1 MRAVPTRV
9 AGLGP
14 SCYRL
19 SCHLLAAAALAC
31 ASATALASGN
41 SSPSETLQVELEPL
55 IAAAA
60 AHPTQFAVNIP
71 HPVSVLTQGSWEHDA
86 GRSRWHYTLRIPSA
100 ISLSLHAAHVRL
112 PASANLTV
120 STSRATATYTAREIG
135 RDGLWTRP
143 LLGDVLSIDVALDTA
158 DAAELTLQIESWQ
171 AGYRALGGVA
181 PDHPY
186 YRRLHAQSQ
195 SGAGGCVENYA
206 CVSTP
211 ANEGAAAATLAV
223 VVSNLYQCTGTLLN
237 NTRNDKAPYVLTARH
252 CQTGRLGGGD
262 PDAAARLTV
271 YWDAVTA
278 CGTTLGSIYDDTAL
292 SQTGATTLV
301 EQQDA
306 WLLRLDAAP
315 VAGDAA
321 YAGWD
326 ATGGSFV
333 DGYSVTHALG
343 NDKQYIGWY
352 GQPVLQHLS
361 GQQLQVGYQSTFWGL
376 VNQLGSSGG
385 GASGSALFNPDN
397 RVVGSASLAVL
408 PDGDGS
414 AGLCPAATP
423 AAPAANT
430 VTAQYTALA
439 AVWSSR
445 SDTTSLTAEA
455 TLQSFLDP
463 AGTGQL
469 VLSAYGQPPATSTSS
484 GGTID
489 TATGSGS
496 GSGRAGGGG
505 GGKLDGLMLAV
516 LAVTTAAERL
526 SRRRLTTRADLRS
539 PAGAP
544 RAARAEAHRSCRSG
558 AR

>member
-31 ASATALASGN
+31 GSATASAAIDSRL
-41 SSPSETLQVELEPL
+41 SETLQVELQPL

-71 HPVSVLTQGSWEHDA
+71 HPVSVRTQGSWEHVA

-100 ISLSLHAAHVRL
+100 ISLSLHAAQVRL
-112 PASANLTV
+112 PASATLTV
-120 STSRATATYTAREIG
+120 ATRQAAVTYTAREIG

-143 LLGDVLSIDVALDTA
+143 LLGDALSIDLTLDTV
-158 DAAELTLQIESWQ
+158 DAAGLQLQIESWQ
-171 AGYRALGGVA
+171 AGYRALGGVV

-186 YRRLHAQSQ
+186 YQRLHAQSQ
-195 SGAGGCVENYA
+195 TGAGSCVQNYA
-206 CVSTP
+206 CLSTP
-211 ANEGAAAATLAV
+211 ENAGAAAATMAV
-223 VVSNLYQCTGTLLN
+223 VVSDLYQCTGTLLN
-237 NTRNDKAPYVLTARH
+237 NTRNDKTPYILTARH
-252 CQTGRLGGGD
+252 CQTGKLGGGD
-262 PDAAARLTV
+262 PEAAARVTV
-271 YWDAVTA
+271 YWDAVTT
-278 CGTTLGSIYDDTAL
+278 CGVTLGSIYDGTAL

-306 WLLRLDAAP
+306 WLLRLDAP
-315 VAGDAA
+315 PLAGDAA

-326 ATGGSFV
+326 ATGGTFV
-333 DGYSVTHALG
+333 GGYSVTHALG
-343 NDKQYIGWY
+343 DDKQYIGWY

-385 GASGSALFNPDN
+385 GASGSALFNPEN

-408 PDGDGS
+408 PNGDGS
-414 AGLCPAATP
+414 AGLCPATAP

-439 AVWSSR
+439 AVWASH

-469 VLSAYGQPPATSTSS
+469 VLSAYGQPAAPSSSS
-484 GGTID
+484 GGTKD
-489 TATGSGS
+489 TATGNSASAGT
-496 GSGRAGGGG
+496 GGGG
-505 GGKLDGLMLAV
+505 GGKLDGLLLAV
-516 LAVTTAAERL
+516 LAAVTTASRL
-526 SRRRLTTRADLRS
+526 SQRRTCESRSLTTRADLW
-539 PAGAP
+539 
-544 RAARAEAHRSCRSG
+544 
-558 AR
+558 